1 MDRQTMTDR
10 IIGRYVARISQEL
23 KEGNAETLDHLL
35 RMLFDDLTLRE
46 FIDAYNEEDWSE
58 S

>member
-10 IIGRYVARISQEL
+10 MIGRYVVRISQEL
-23 KEGNAETLDHLL
+23 KEGNAETIDRLL
-35 RMLFDDLTLRE
+35 RMVLDDLSLRE